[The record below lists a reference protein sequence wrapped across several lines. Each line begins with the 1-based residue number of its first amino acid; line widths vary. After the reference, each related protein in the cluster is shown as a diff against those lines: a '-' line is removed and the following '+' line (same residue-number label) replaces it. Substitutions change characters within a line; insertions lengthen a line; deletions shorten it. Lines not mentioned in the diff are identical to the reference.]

1 MQEKAQLFKENL
13 TKQKVTEKEREE
25 NTKLKKA
32 LINYE
37 EQLEEMEQEKA
48 LMEREIE
55 RMSMVKKES
64 MVSDLWKLI
73 SP

>member
-64 MVSDLWKLI
+64 TVSDL
-73 SP
+73 